1 MQAMSIGAGLAAL
14 AFWGFIAIVVVAGI
28 WSSIRRREARQETL
42 RRAIESGQSLD
53 PALVQKILSE
63 GRELDRELM
72 AAGLITLF
80 IAPGLAVLGWF
91 LSFIAPTALM
101 PLIGVAILVG
111 CVSAGLMVAAKVV
124 GRSYNQEDGF
134 FDGRT

>member
-53 PALVQKILSE
+53 PVLVQKILSE
-63 GRELDRELM
+63 GREQLDRELM

-111 CVSAGLMVAAKVV
+111 CVSAGLMAAAKVV
-124 GRSYNQEDGF
+124 ERSYRQEDGSV
-134 FDGRT
+134 GG